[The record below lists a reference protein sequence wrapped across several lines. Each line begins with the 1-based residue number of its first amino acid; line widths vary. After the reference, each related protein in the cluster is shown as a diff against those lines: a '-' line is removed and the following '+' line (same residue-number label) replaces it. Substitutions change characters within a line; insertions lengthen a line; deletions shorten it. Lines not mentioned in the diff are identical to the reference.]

1 MKGEE
6 TRKALNSL
14 GLTQTEESVCSGS
27 GSVHRASG
35 LRYVRRTIFSH
46 DHLMHDDL

>member
-14 GLTQTEESVCSGS
+14 GLTQTEASVCSGS
-27 GSVHRASG
+27 SSVHRAGG
-35 LRYVRRTIFSH
+35 LRYARRTIFPH